1 MATITVTTPRPA
13 SPFNPDD
20 LSINLHDK
28 EPWKRDIEGLLLKL
42 GEKLIEHGLNSGW
55 MSLSQVSAFCRR
67 YRLHWQPFLST
78 QNGPGC
84 TRSVFGANSSVW

>member
-67 YRLHWQPFLST
+67 YRLH
-78 QNGPGC
+78 
-84 TRSVFGANSSVW
+84 